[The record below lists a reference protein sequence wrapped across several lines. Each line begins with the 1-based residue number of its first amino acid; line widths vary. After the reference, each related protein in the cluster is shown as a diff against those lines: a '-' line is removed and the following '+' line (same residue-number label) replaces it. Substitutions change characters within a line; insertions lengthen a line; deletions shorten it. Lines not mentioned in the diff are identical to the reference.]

1 MISSDAQ
8 RVGLC
13 GTNHQETLVLI
24 LTLAPS
30 GCVSLG
36 NSPDLSGHY
45 FPHFI
50 HFLKIFI
57 YLGVLGLS
65 YDMQNL

>member
-1 MISSDAQ
+1 MIPSDPQ

-13 GTNHQETLVLI
+13 GTTNQETSVLI

-50 HFLKIFI
+50 YFFKAVI

-65 YDMQNL
+65 YDMGN